1 MTFTILKIASTLLIV
16 ACAVQAAP
24 VAERDCVG
32 DACSQSV
39 QSGKVNL
46 GSTTNIVPVTQVV
59 PITRYQPVVQ
69 AYAPIVQAEADC
81 DERGESYYDSS
92 RPSQYIWPHHGHY
105 MNYYPGPGEEMMT
118 MYPYR
123 RYGDYMDRY
132 GRMHRLHDIT
142 RFNRGDMD
150 SENISGNRLGKRHV
164 APEKSEEE
172 EGQMGMQDTKE
183 GCVPSATES
192 CEQSVPISKTDMGS
206 FVSVQP
212 SNVILPSTVYQG
224 HVQSKEANVYAAPE
238 QHNTLAHHHVELG
251 SNTMIQP
258 VTKVFPQTTYQP
270 SVDQKATTIEAA
282 EQSDLSLARSSVS
295 LGSSVTI
302 RPTTT
307 VEPLTIFQPS
317 IKSLPFLITDEGC
330 V

>member
-1 MTFTILKIASTLLIV
+1 MTSAILKIASTLLIV

-24 VAERDCVG
+24 VAERGCVG
-32 DACSQSV
+32 DACNQSV
-39 QSGKVNL
+39 QSGNVNL

-59 PITRYQPVVQ
+59 PITRYQPIVQ

-81 DERGESYYDSS
+81 DERDES
-92 RPSQYIWPHHGHY
+92 SQYIWPHYRHY
-105 MNYYPGPGEEMMT
+105 MNYYPGPGEEMMAT
-118 MYPYR
+118 YPYR
-123 RYGDYMDRY
+123 RYGDHMDQY

-142 RFNRGDMD
+142 RFNRGDMN
-150 SENISGNRLGKRHV
+150 SEDISGNRLGKRHV
-164 APEKSEEE
+164 APEMSEDEE
-172 EGQMGMQDTKE
+172 QMGMQDTKE

-192 CEQSVPISKTDMGS
+192 CKQSVPISKTDMGS
-206 FVSVQP
+206 YVSVQP

-224 HVQSKEANVYAAPE
+224 HVQSKEANVYATPE

-282 EQSDLSLARSSVS
+282 EQSDLSLTRSSV
-295 LGSSVTI
+295 
-302 RPTTT
+302 
-307 VEPLTIFQPS
+307 
-317 IKSLPFLITDEGC
+317 
-330 V
+330 